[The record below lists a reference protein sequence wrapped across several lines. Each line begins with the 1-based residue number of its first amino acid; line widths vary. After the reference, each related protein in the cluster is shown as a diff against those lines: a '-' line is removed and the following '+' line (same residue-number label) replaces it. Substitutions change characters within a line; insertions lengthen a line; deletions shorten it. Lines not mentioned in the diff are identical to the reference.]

1 MTASILLCPVCKESL
16 QANESNKSLSCVNN
30 HSFDRARQGYL
41 NLLLA
46 HKKKS
51 KNPGDSQEMVIARQ
65 AFLNSDF
72 YRPISDSLNQIIV
85 DSALKISALKK
96 EQPIQVLDIG
106 CGEGYYSQRMHHS
119 LSDHQIEHNLFGL
132 DISKDAVIAAA
143 KRAKAEAL
151 LVSKPV
157 TSEWLVASAID
168 IPLQAQS
175 IDIATCL
182 FTRLMPES
190 YHTVIKQDGFFICVN
205 TGEKH
210 LIELREKL
218 YDQITKVE
226 FDPIKNMGEDFELVD
241 HQQVSYQNTL
251 SSQQQIQDLLLM
263 TPHNWRTKA
272 ENKESLSS
280 LEELTVTIDA
290 QIHVFKAK
298 AKAVEIVEVV
308 EAEPMETET
317 SEAEAK
323 PKTSSSTNP
332 WAKSKVET
340 ETVTD
345 TIEETAEELDEA
357 TTELEV
363 NEVAT
368 EEAPTEAP
376 AEEAQ
381 TNEAPAAAKEKINP
395 WGK

>member
-65 AFLNSDF
+65 AFLNTDF
-72 YRPISDSLNQIIV
+72 YRPISDSLNQIII
-85 DSALKISALKK
+85 DLTLKL

-119 LSDHQIEHNLFGL
+119 LSDHQIDHKLFGL

-143 KRAKAEAL
+143 KRAKADAHEAA
-151 LVSKPV
+151 KDM
-157 TSEWLVASAID
+157 TNEWLVASAID
-168 IPLQAQS
+168 IPLREKS

-190 YHTVIKQDGFFICVN
+190 YHKVIKQDGYFICVN

-218 YDQITKVE
+218 YNQITKVE
-226 FDPIKNMGEDFELVD
+226 FDPIKNMGDDFELVD

-251 SSQQQIQDLLLM
+251 SSQQQVQDLLLM

-272 ENKESLSS
+272 DKKESLAS
-280 LEELTVTIDA
+280 LEALTVTIDA

-298 AKAVEIVEVV
+298 VKAPVEVV
-308 EAEPMETET
+308 ETEESAEEVIT
-317 SEAEAK
+317 EAK
-323 PKTSSSTNP
+323 PKTSGTINP
-332 WAKSKVET
+332 WAKSTVEAEPVSEIVPEMPAQT
-340 ETVTD
+340 PAELPIEAAIEMPVEAPVE
-345 TIEETAEELDEA
+345 IEEKDDT
-357 TTELEV
+357 
-363 NEVAT
+363 
-368 EEAPTEAP
+368 
-376 AEEAQ
+376 
-381 TNEAPAAAKEKINP
+381 KEIPSGKVNP
-395 WGK
+395 WAKS